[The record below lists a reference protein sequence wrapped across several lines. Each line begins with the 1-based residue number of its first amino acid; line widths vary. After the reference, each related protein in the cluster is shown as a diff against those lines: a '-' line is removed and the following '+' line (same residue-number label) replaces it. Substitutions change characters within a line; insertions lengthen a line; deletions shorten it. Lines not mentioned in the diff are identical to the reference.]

1 MDIQAAGERRAALG
15 AAIGSNLIWGF
26 LPLAMQAIARAG
38 PGPWEILCQRIIWGV
53 VTAGI
58 FVLVARH
65 GGQVRRA
72 LTNPK
77 TLAWLALSSLL
88 VAINWITFIWA
99 ATHGRV
105 TESSLGYYILPLISM
120 AAGTVVFRER
130 LSPFVLGAIALA
142 AAGVAVQAIA
152 LGRLPWVSLAV
163 SIPFAGYSI
172 VRKRVAV
179 DAQAGLFVECLVLL
193 APALAF
199 AVWLET
205 QGSGHF
211 LKSPT
216 AAAWLIASGPLT
228 AVPLALFAWATRRL
242 PLTAMGFLQFFS
254 PTVSFSLGVLQG
266 EPFHPLNQLAFGLI
280 WAGVALFLVGA
291 VRNARLAR
299 LAVETAQRPE

>member
-1 MDIQAAGERRAALG
+1 MDIQAAGERRAAL
-15 AAIGSNLIWGF
+15 AAAVGSNLIWGF
-26 LPLAMQAIARAG
+26 LPLAMQAIAKSG
-38 PGPWEILCQRIIWGV
+38 PGPWEILSQRIIWGA

-65 GGQVRRA
+65 GDQVRRA
-72 LTNPK
+72 LTNPR
-77 TLAWLALSSLL
+77 TLGWLALSSLL

-105 TESSLGYYILPLISM
+105 TESSLGYYILPLVSM
-120 AAGTVVFRER
+120 AAGAVVFRER

-142 AAGVAVQAIA
+142 ALGVAVQAMA

-163 SIPFAGYSI
+163 SIPFAGYGI

-193 APALAF
+193 VPALAV
-199 AVWLET
+199 AAWL
-205 QGSGHF
+205 GAHGAGHF
-211 LKSPT
+211 LMTPRAT
-216 AAAWLIASGPLT
+216 AWLIASGPLT

-254 PTVSFSLGVLQG
+254 PTVSFLLGVSQG

-280 WAGVALFLVGA
+280 WAGVALFLAGA
-291 VRNARLAR
+291 VRSARMAHLA
-299 LAVETAQRPE
+299 AEAAQRPE